1 MIQIEPIAVN
11 DEDAAALLGISPSTL
26 HKLKA
31 QGVLPMPR
39 QVGGS
44 ARWLVAELREAAARL
59 PVSELLPPPSRRR
72 AA

>member
-1 MIQIEPIAVN
+1 MISIEPIAVN
-11 DEDAAALLGISPSTL
+11 DESAAALLGISPSTL

-44 ARWLVAELREAAARL
+44 ARWLVSELREAAARL
-59 PVSELLPPPSRRR
+59 PVSELLPPSRGRSD
-72 AA
+72 A